1 MHNKL
6 KKYKKTYIINE
17 VFCFI
22 EFMLMV
28 IIAACK
34 PLNLIFMHEMYSK
47 EDNIGLLLCFAF
59 VTIFLMFLDNHKKY
73 SVYEYKY
80 RYLKYKIRQHKR
92 TVK

>member
-17 VFCFI
+17 AKCFI
-22 EFMLMV
+22 EIILMI
-28 IIAACK
+28 IIAAYK
-34 PLNLIFMHEMYSK
+34 PLSLIFENEMYSK
-47 EDNIGLLLCFAF
+47 EDKIGLLLCFAF

-80 RYLKYKIRQHKR
+80 KYLKYKILHKR